1 MARRT
6 EDQTM
11 NLSDLNSANMLHPP
25 GPTPPSAAPTLGDVM
40 GRLAE
45 DVAVPLT
52 HALDRLSEFAT
63 TGRIDKSGL
72 KALRGEIGA
81 ARRAGL
87 RGQQIARFAGGQVQ
101 QSVERVAL
109 SAVLTEVLD
118 ELAPH
123 APAGAFG
130 RRLTLSEVEILG
142 DLSLIH
148 LVLRSAADWSL
159 GCARSAI
166 DWRLDVKPWPV
177 QGRLICHFNH
187 RPDDLE
193 AGEPGAAEMP
203 GADELDTL
211 DWLLLQYAAQIAGV
225 TVMRELDATCCTLTM
240 AFPHTVNDTL
250 EGASAVDLGGTSE
263 AIALPAGSQV
273 LVLASRRDVR
283 QMVREA
289 LLGQD
294 LFIDY
299 VPSVL
304 AAHEYCDEGCP
315 QVLIYESAFEGES
328 MRALQA
334 RMTQQLPAAA
344 LIEITPAGRGCEV
357 GQVATRVGPDG
368 LRQSLSSVLVMEL
381 ARRS

>member
-1 MARRT
+1 
-6 EDQTM
+6 M
-11 NLSDLNSANMLHPP
+11 NLADLNIVDL
-25 GPTPPSAAPTLGDVM
+25 PPSHSPIPSSVVPTLGDVM
-40 GRLAE
+40 GRLSE

-52 HALDRLSEFAT
+52 HALDRLTEFVSS
-63 TGRIDKSGL
+63 GRIDKAGL

-130 RRLTLSEVEILG
+130 RRLTLSAVEILG
-142 DLSLIH
+142 DLSLVH

-177 QGRLICHFNH
+177 QGRLVCRFDH
-187 RPDDLE
+187 RPEDLE
-193 AGEPGAAEMP
+193 TSEPGHAEMP

-225 TVMRELDATCCTLTM
+225 TVMRELDAKSCTLTL

-273 LVLASRRDVR
+273 LVLATRRDVR
-283 QMVREA
+283 QLVREA
-289 LLGQD
+289 LQGQD

-299 VPSVL
+299 VPSVV

-315 QVLIYESAFEGES
+315 QVLIYESSFEGES

-334 RMTQQLPAAA
+334 RMSQQLPAPA

-357 GQVATRVGPDG
+357 GQLATRIGPDG

>member
-1 MARRT
+1 
-6 EDQTM
+6 M
-11 NLSDLNSANMLHPP
+11 NLADLSDVDL
-25 GPTPPSAAPTLGDVM
+25 PPSPSPAPSSVVPTLGDVM

-45 DVAVPLT
+45 DVTVPLT
-52 HALDRLSEFAT
+52 VALDRLAGLVN
-63 TGRIDKSGL
+63 TGRIDKAGL
-72 KALRGEIGA
+72 GALRSEIGA

-109 SAVLTEVLD
+109 STVLGEVLD

-123 APAGAFG
+123 VPAGAIG
-130 RRLTLSEVEILG
+130 RRLTLSEVEVLA
-142 DLSLIH
+142 DLSLVH

-177 QGRLICHFNH
+177 QGRLVCRFQH
-187 RPDDLE
+187 RPEDLDSP
-193 AGEPGAAEMP
+193 AGQAPDMP
-203 GADELDTL
+203 SADVLDTL
-211 DWLLLQYAAQIAGV
+211 DWLLLQYAAHIAGV
-225 TVMRELDATCCTLTM
+225 TVMRELDANSCTLTL

-250 EGASAVDLGGTSE
+250 EGVSSVDLGGGGTE
-263 AIALPAGSQV
+263 PIALAAGSQV
-273 LVLASRRDVR
+273 LVLAARRDAR

-289 LLGQD
+289 LQGQD

-299 VPSVL
+299 VPSVM
-304 AAHEYCDEGCP
+304 AAHEYCNEGCP

-328 MRALQA
+328 LRALQA
-334 RMTQQLPAAA
+334 RLTQQSPAAA

-368 LRQSLSSVLVMEL
+368 LKQSLSSVLVMEL
-381 ARRS
+381 ARRA